1 LNGVDEAAKMLRRSA
16 CYPHPLT
23 HPKTTHP
30 KMTPLDLLLL
40 LPLAVGTV
48 KGYRR
53 GLVLEAVS
61 LLAFVLGVVGGL
73 SLLSAAIPV
82 VRSYVGELFGLLPL
96 ASFLLVLVAI
106 MWGVHLVGGLVKQ
119 AVHLTPLG
127 VLDNLLGGAAGALKW
142 LLGLSLLLRGTSL
155 AGLSLLAPSL
165 TAGSVVLPWVQKA
178 TPLALQLTGYVLPF
192 AQDLWIRLKAVM

>member
-1 LNGVDEAAKMLRRSA
+1 
-16 CYPHPLT
+16 
-23 HPKTTHP
+23 
-30 KMTPLDLLLL
+30 MTPLDLLLL

-82 VRSYVGELFGLLPL
+82 VRTYLGELFGLLPL
-96 ASFLLVLVAI
+96 VAFLLVLAVI
-106 MWGVHLVGGLVKQ
+106 MWGVHLLGGGLKK

-127 VLDNLLGGAAGALKW
+127 GLDNLLGAAAGGLKW
-142 LLGLSLLLRGTSL
+142 LLGLSLLLHGTAL
-155 AGLSLLAPSL
+155 AGLPLLAPGL
-165 TAGSVVLPWVQKA
+165 TAGSAVLPWVQKA
-178 TPLALQLTGYVLPF
+178 TPLALHLVAYVLPF
-192 AQDLWIRLKAVM
+192 AHGLLARVKAAM

>member
-1 LNGVDEAAKMLRRSA
+1 L
-16 CYPHPLT
+16 
-23 HPKTTHP
+23 
-30 KMTPLDLLLL
+30 TPLDLLLL

-73 SLLSAAIPV
+73 SLLSAAVPV
-82 VRSYVGELFGLLPL
+82 VRSYLGEVFGLLPL
-96 ASFLLVLVAI
+96 VSFLLVLVGI
-106 MWGVHLVGGLVKQ
+106 MWGVHLLGGLVKT

-127 VLDNLLGGAAGALKW
+127 VLDHLLGGAAGALKW
-142 LLGLSLLLRGTSL
+142 LLGLSLLLHGTSL
-155 AGLSLLAPSL
+155 AGVHLLAPSL

-178 TPLALQLTGYVLPF
+178 TPLALQLTGYALPF
-192 AQDLWIRLKAVM
+192 AHNLLARLKAAM

>member
-1 LNGVDEAAKMLRRSA
+1 V
-16 CYPHPLT
+16 
-23 HPKTTHP
+23 
-30 KMTPLDLLLL
+30 TPLDLLLL

-82 VRSYVGELFGLLPL
+82 VRSYLGEVFGLLPL
-96 ASFLLVLVAI
+96 VSFLLVLVAI
-106 MWGVHLVGGLVKQ
+106 MWGLHLLGGLVKQ

-127 VLDNLLGGAAGALKW
+127 VLDHLLGGAAGALKW
-142 LLGLSLLLRGTSL
+142 LLGLSLLLHGTTL
-155 AGLSLLAPSL
+155 AGVHLLAPSL

-178 TPLALQLTGYVLPF
+178 TPLALQLTGYALPF
-192 AQDLWIRLKAVM
+192 AHNLLAKLKAAM

>member
-1 LNGVDEAAKMLRRSA
+1 
-16 CYPHPLT
+16 
-23 HPKTTHP
+23 
-30 KMTPLDLLLL
+30 MTALDILLL

-48 KGYRR
+48 KGYGR

-73 SLLSAAIPV
+73 YLLSAAISV
-82 VRSYVGELFGLLPL
+82 VRSYLGELFGLLPL
-96 ASFLLVLVAI
+96 VAFLLVLVVI

-127 VLDNLLGGAAGALKW
+127 VLDHLLGAAAGGLKW
-142 LLGLSLLLRGTSL
+142 LLGLSLLLHGTAL
-155 AGLSLLAPSL
+155 AGLPLLAPGL
-165 TAGSVVLPWVQKA
+165 VAGSQVLPWVQAA

-192 AQDLWIRLKAVM
+192 AQNLLARLKGAM

>member
-1 LNGVDEAAKMLRRSA
+1 
-16 CYPHPLT
+16 
-23 HPKTTHP
+23 
-30 KMTPLDLLLL
+30 MTPLDLLLL

-82 VRSYVGELFGLLPL
+82 VRSYLGEVLGLLPL
-96 ASFLLVLVAI
+96 VSFLLVLVGI
-106 MWGVHLVGGLVKQ
+106 MWGVHLLGGLVKT

-127 VLDNLLGGAAGALKW
+127 VLDHLLGGAAGALKW
-142 LLGLSLLLRGTSL
+142 LLGLSLLLHGTTL
-155 AGLSLLAPSL
+155 AGVHLLAPSL

-178 TPLALQLTGYVLPF
+178 TPLALQLTGYALPF
-192 AQDLWIRLKAVM
+192 AHNLLARLKAAM

>member
-1 LNGVDEAAKMLRRSA
+1 V
-16 CYPHPLT
+16 
-23 HPKTTHP
+23 
-30 KMTPLDLLLL
+30 TPLDLLLL

-73 SLLSAAIPV
+73 SLLSAAVPV
-82 VRSYVGELFGLLPL
+82 VRSYLGELFGLLPL
-96 ASFLLVLVAI
+96 VAFLLVLVGI
-106 MWGVHLVGGLVKQ
+106 MWGVHLLGGLLKT

-127 VLDNLLGGAAGALKW
+127 VLDHLLGGAAGALKW
-142 LLGLSLLLRGTSL
+142 LLGLSLLLHGTTL
-155 AGLSLLAPSL
+155 AGVHLLAPSL

-178 TPLALQLTGYVLPF
+178 TPLALQLTAYALPF
-192 AQDLWIRLKAVM
+192 AHNLLAKLKAAM

>member
-1 LNGVDEAAKMLRRSA
+1 
-16 CYPHPLT
+16 
-23 HPKTTHP
+23 
-30 KMTPLDLLLL
+30 MTPLDLLLL

-73 SLLSAAIPV
+73 SLLSAAVPV
-82 VRSYVGELFGLLPL
+82 VRSYLGEVFGLLPL
-96 ASFLLVLVAI
+96 VSFLLVLVGI
-106 MWGVHLVGGLVKQ
+106 MWGVHLLGGLVKT

-127 VLDNLLGGAAGALKW
+127 VLDHLLGGAAGALKW
-142 LLGLSLLLRGTSL
+142 LLGLSLLLHGTSL
-155 AGLSLLAPSL
+155 AGVHLLAPSL

-178 TPLALQLTGYVLPF
+178 TPLALQLTGYALPF
-192 AQDLWIRLKAVM
+192 AHNLLARLKAAM